1 MSIAQP
7 VEVVCTAGPVPF
19 VAHGRV
25 RAVEDGLYVIDLDKD
40 AAQLSPGARAIVSFA
55 DGAAARVIGRV
66 VEVRGNQ
73 VLVSKDGL
81 RNRERRSFPRLHG
94 GIPLRYRNLGPG
106 AHDIEAATWLRGG
119 PPARGADEW
128 LSPDEFMNF
137 SVTGLKF
144 DAPAG
149 VGIDDLLLVELGVRG
164 RPDAWRCT
172 ARVVFVEPG
181 AEGKPSA
188 AVEFEQIPEGA
199 QAALSDLTLQIQ
211 EALLE

>member
-1 MSIAQP
+1 MPSSLP
-7 VEVVCTAGPVPF
+7 VEVVCTAGPLPF
-19 VAHGRV
+19 VAQGRV
-25 RAVEDGLYVIDLDKD
+25 REVAGSQYTIDLDQD
-40 AAQLSPGARAIVSFA
+40 AAQLPTGARAIVSFA

-73 VLVSKDGL
+73 LVVSQDSV

-106 AHDIEAATWLRGG
+106 THDIEAATYLRGDAG
-119 PPARGADEW
+119 PIGRGRW
-128 LSPDEFMNF
+128 LSPGEFMNF

-144 DAPAG
+144 DAPDE
-149 VGIDDLLLVELGVRG
+149 VEVDDLLLIELGVRG
-164 RPDAWRCT
+164 RPETWRCT
-172 ARVVFVEPG
+172 GRVVFVEPG
-181 AEGKPSA
+181 DDDKPSA